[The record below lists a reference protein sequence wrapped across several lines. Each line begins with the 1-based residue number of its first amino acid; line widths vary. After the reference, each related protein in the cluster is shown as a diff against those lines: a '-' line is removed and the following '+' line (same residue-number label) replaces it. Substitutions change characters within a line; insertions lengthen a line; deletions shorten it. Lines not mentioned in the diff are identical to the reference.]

1 MKNLFHLRMII
12 VLMINNIMCEEYKE
26 YEIDLNDNKCLK
38 IDCPY
43 LDRDWFDYEYEL
55 QDGTSCWDCY
65 ETCSCK
71 IRNSNKNP
79 ICPLFGFTR
88 DDNFKVSYRYY

>member
-1 MKNLFHLRMII
+1 MMNLFQLRMMI
-12 VLMINNIMCEEYKE
+12 VLMINKIMCKDYKE

-55 QDGTSCWDCY
+55 EDETSDWEWY
-65 ETCSCK
+65 ETCSCDIK
-71 IRNSNKNP
+71 KSKNNP
-79 ICPLFGFTR
+79 ICPLFGFTK
-88 DDNFKVSYRYY
+88 DDNFKINYSY